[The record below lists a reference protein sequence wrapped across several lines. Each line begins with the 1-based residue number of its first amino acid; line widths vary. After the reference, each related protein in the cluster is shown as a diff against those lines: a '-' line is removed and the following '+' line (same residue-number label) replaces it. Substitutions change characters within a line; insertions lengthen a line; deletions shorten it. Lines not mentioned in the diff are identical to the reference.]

1 MLKKFF
7 SLTLF
12 LFTFLLL
19 SPRLSFAKEEVILFW
34 GVDCPY
40 CHTVKEKISSEK
52 LGEQVGIVEI
62 EVQEKKENIPL
73 FKEKVSQCNINP
85 ERAGIPLLFVE
96 NKCYQGVDSIMGK
109 LRGMVEGS
117 EEEIEA
123 VEEKDLSKGKANTEK
138 MIVIVFVFLV
148 SLLLFGYYRQ
158 GSKKEEEKS
167 GEDGNKGEKK
177 GRRGKK
183 VAVLLSLLTP
193 LIFASK
199 TYAICPLC
207 TVAVGAGVGVSRS
220 LGIDDVIVGLWVGGL
235 LVSSCMWLFEWLK
248 GKKIVKK
255 GSERWWS
262 LGITVLMYAL
272 VLIPLKHKGII
283 GHPLN
288 TMLGIDKV
296 VLGIMLG
303 SIVFFSAGRLHFY
316 LKKKNREKVYIPYQ
330 KVILPVGAL
339 WLTTIILYLIVYY

>member
-1 MLKKFF
+1 MKKII

-12 LFTFLLL
+12 LFTFLLIF
-19 SPRLSFAKEEVILFW
+19 PRLSFAKEEVTLFW

-40 CHTVKEKISSEK
+40 CHTLKEKISTEK
-52 LGEQVGIVEI
+52 LGEKIDIVEI

-73 FKEKVSQCNINP
+73 FKEKVAQCNINP
-85 ERAGIPLLFVE
+85 ERAGIPLLVVE
-96 NKCYQGVDSIMGK
+96 KKCYQGIDSIMEK
-109 LRGMVEGS
+109 LRGMVKGS
-117 EEEIEA
+117 GEEVKP

-138 MIVIVFVFLV
+138 MIVIVFAFLV
-148 SLLLFGYYRQ
+148 VLLLFGYYRQ
-158 GSKKEEEKS
+158 DSKR
-167 GEDGNKGEKK
+167 GEKK
-177 GRRGKK
+177 KSGGKK
-183 VAVLLSLLTP
+183 ISVLLILLTP
-193 LIFASK
+193 LVFASK
-199 TYAICPLC
+199 TYAFCPLC

-220 LGIDDVIVGLWVGGL
+220 LGIDDVIVGVWIGGL
-235 LVSSCMWLFEWLK
+235 LVSSSMWLFEWLK

-255 GSERWWS
+255 GNEGWWS

-272 VLIPLKHKGII
+272 VLIPLKYKGII

-316 LKKKNREKVYIPYQ
+316 LKRMNREKVCIPYQ